1 MGSTKEKQESPAAR
15 DRQVPCDSV
24 GKEPST
30 KPIASWLV
38 APQKGLFYL
47 CSILFLGWLGFL
59 SVIAY
64 MVNFQ

>member
-1 MGSTKEKQESPAAR
+1 MGATKKKQESPTAT
-15 DRQVPCDSV
+15 DRQGAIDSG
-24 GKEPST
+24 GKEQSNNPV
-30 KPIASWLV
+30 ASWLV